1 MAILVLTHL
10 AVLMELFCM
19 MANGSQLVHKTM
31 VLLILVMSLTTHL
44 KKLSFVRTNTS
55 LEISINEP

>member
-1 MAILVLTHL
+1 
-10 AVLMELFCM
+10 
-19 MANGSQLVHKTM
+19 M